1 MKKIKI
7 ILLTMIG
14 LMLMVTQSYAADTN
28 IKDGKSVYTK
38 WCTPCHEDGPMYPG
52 TNALAAKYE
61 GAIPSVLE
69 KRTDMNDAFVK
80 LFVRQGVSIMPFF
93 RKTEIT
99 DTELDNLAAYL
110 ARNYK
115 K

>member
-7 ILLTMIG
+7 ILFTVFGLSLVSCITM
-14 LMLMVTQSYAADTN
+14 TNAADMDN
-28 IKDGKSVYTK
+28 GKTVFNK
-38 WCTPCHEDGPMYPG
+38 WCLPCHGDGPGYPG
-52 TNALAAKYE
+52 TAALAAKYNGE
-61 GAIPSVLE
+61 IPAVLQSR
-69 KRTDMNDAFVK
+69 KDMTEDFVK

-99 DTELDNLAAYL
+99 DSELNNLAAYL
-110 ARNYK
+110 SSK